1 MTITEAKKLYPNIK
15 EKKVAYNFLF
25 SYGHISGMKT
35 DFIVKMI
42 DRDYSKTLKGFNLEL
57 VKQYVINN
65 CEKYKTKPFIATSY
79 NEINEKII

>member
-25 SYGHISGMKT
+25 SYGHINNKESE
-35 DFIVKMI
+35 FIINIINK
-42 DRDYSKTLKGFNLEL
+42 DYSKTLKGLNLEL
-57 VKQYVINN
+57 VKKYILNN

-79 NEINEKII
+79 DEINEKII